1 LTHLVKVFDK
11 PIGNFILFS
20 ISTICMREY
29 RFKRGF
35 KPTEERLE
43 EMILKY
49 FGSYEKNGNVYIVR
63 FGAIEE
69 LRLWIEN
76 KKLYAES
83 KTNLKVS
90 DEIAFKTL
98 KTYNKFLEEL
108 TGYTAKERQKLL
120 KKEIES
126 SST

>member
-1 LTHLVKVFDK
+1 
-11 PIGNFILFS
+11 
-20 ISTICMREY
+20 MREY

-43 EMILKY
+43 EMILKH
-49 FGSYEKNGNVYIVR
+49 FGSYEKDGNVYIVK

-83 KTNLKVS
+83 KTNPKVS

>member
-1 LTHLVKVFDK
+1 
-11 PIGNFILFS
+11 
-20 ISTICMREY
+20 MREY